1 MVPRGKLRYA
11 VGERGKHSTR
21 ARAPDRNRNRRRTR
35 LEQQQERRQKSQ
47 SNPWN
52 PCRLGRLEAL
62 SWAEGNPCL
71 KISQDSTKISDDTE
85 VIPPKRKQPEN
96 SRPLAAPYGYL

>member
-71 KISQDSTKISDDTE
+71 KISQ
-85 VIPPKRKQPEN
+85 IPRRYRTTRRSSLQNEN
-96 SRPLAAPYGYL
+96 SQGTRVPWLLRMAT